1 VALRVWVFGLAWAIA
16 LGAVAAQAQPQRSP
30 RSALAPTVSPA
41 AAAAMTAAIAAADR
55 TLWDQ
60 ARSHAAGAGDPV
72 GVKIVE
78 WIRLLT
84 PGAATFDEIAA
95 FIEANAAWPLGAML
109 ERRAEETIEDQPD
122 ERAVAWFGRRPPRT
136 ADGKIRYAEA
146 LGRLGSKEASEG
158 WIRNAWIA
166 SDLGPRRETELP
178 VRFPAALSAQDH
190 AARLERLLWTG
201 NADAARRMY
210 KWVDPDLRALGDAR
224 IALRGVAA
232 GAERLA
238 SQVPAHL
245 AADQG
250 LVFDR
255 ARFYRRKNQDDAARN
270 LLLQIPTGGPHA
282 AEVWN
287 ERHAL
292 ARRALRAGLVTDA
305 YRLARDHGLTG
316 GQGFAD
322 AEWFAGWVA
331 LRFLREAELAR
342 QHFERL
348 ADAARL
354 PVSRARAGYWAA
366 LAQEALG
373 KRDAARKWLVDAAAH
388 PTTFYGQL
396 AAVRLNGASGLT
408 IPPPPEPT
416 AEQAA
421 RYRAHEIRRALD
433 LLVAADDLRR
443 AKNFLLRLAE
453 IVEAPGEH
461 VLISRHAEAMG
472 RPEWVV
478 QASKRAVRA
487 GINLQA
493 AGYPTIAVPSGSSL
507 EPALVLAI
515 TRQESEFDQ
524 RAVSRAGALG
534 LMQLMPRTAQ
544 SVARSLHVPY
554 QQPRLTADADYNMRL
569 GSSYLE
575 GLVRQYGGSYILAI
589 AAYNAGPGRA
599 AQWIR
604 ENGDPRDPQ
613 TDPVDWIESIGF
625 EETRNYVQRVV
636 ENLQIYRQRLAGR
649 AVPIGIAADLKRGL
663 GHKEVAQESPA
674 EARIDP
680 KPEPTEAESSE

>member
-1 VALRVWVFGLAWAIA
+1 MACALALA
-16 LGAVAAQAQPQRSP
+16 AVANAASAQPQRSP
-30 RSALAPTVSPA
+30 RAMAAASVSPA
-41 AAAAMTAAIAAADR
+41 ASAAMTAAIGAADR
-55 TLWDQ
+55 TMWEL
-60 ARSHAAGAGDPV
+60 ARAHASGAGDPV
-72 GVKIVE
+72 AIKIVE

-84 PGAATFDEIAA
+84 PGSASFDEIAA
-95 FIEANAAWPLGAML
+95 FIDANSAWPLGAML
-109 ERRAEETIEDQPD
+109 ERRAEEAIEDQPD
-122 ERAVAWFGRRPPRT
+122 ERVVAWFGRRPPRL
-136 ADGKIRYAEA
+136 ADAKIRYAEA
-146 LGRLGSKEASEG
+146 LARQGAKEASDG

-166 SDLGPRRETELP
+166 SDLGPRREAELP
-178 VRFPAALSAQDH
+178 TRFPSALSTADH
-190 AARLERLLWTG
+190 EARLERLLWTG

-238 SQVPAHL
+238 SQVPARL

-250 LVFDR
+250 LIFDR
-255 ARFYRRKNQDDAARN
+255 ARYYRRKNQDEAARS

-354 PVSRARAGYWAA
+354 PVSRARAAYWAA
-366 LAQEALG
+366 LAQETLG
-373 KRDAARKWLVDAAAH
+373 RKEAARKWFVDASAYS
-388 PTTFYGQL
+388 TTFYGQL
-396 AAVRLNGASGLT
+396 AALRLDGAGGLT

-421 RYRAHEIRRALD
+421 RYREHEIRRALD
-433 LLVAADDLRR
+433 LLVAAGDLRR

-487 GINLQA
+487 GVNLQA
-493 AGYPTIAVPSGSSL
+493 AGYPTIAVPAGGAL

-524 RAVSRAGALG
+524 QAHSRAGALG

-544 SVARSLHVPY
+544 SVARSLRVPY
-554 QQPRLTADADYNMRL
+554 QQARLTADADYNMRL

-575 GLVRQYGGSYILAI
+575 GLVRQYGGSYVLAI

-613 TDPVDWIESIGF
+613 TDPIDWIESIGF
-625 EETRNYVQRVV
+625 EETRNYVQRVL
-636 ENLQIYRQRLAGR
+636 ENLQIYRQRLAGK
-649 AVPIGIAADLKRGL
+649 AVPIGLGADLKRGF
-663 GHKEVAQESPA
+663 GHKEIAQESPA

-680 KPEPTEAESSE
+680 KPEPTTGETPE